1 MYPGVPLFFA
11 PSPRRRGRR
20 PRSALLLH
28 QRRAAATATMV
39 DAFMN
44 SAPMS
49 DVPRLTQEEAQRLTQ
64 QGGTVVCTGLPEGA
78 GA

>member
-1 MYPGVPLFFA
+1 
-11 PSPRRRGRR
+11 
-20 PRSALLLH
+20 
-28 QRRAAATATMV
+28 MV

-44 SAPMS
+44 STPMS